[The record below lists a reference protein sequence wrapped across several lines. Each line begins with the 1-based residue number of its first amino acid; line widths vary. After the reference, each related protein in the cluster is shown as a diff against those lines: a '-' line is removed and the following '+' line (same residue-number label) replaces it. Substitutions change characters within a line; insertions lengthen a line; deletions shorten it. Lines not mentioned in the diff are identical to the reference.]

1 MVVILLFLVSIDIDL
16 EVLYD
21 KATTRLVSFQTVKD
35 SAVEEFVSLGKH
47 PSTADTVLAFLV
59 SKFDTKSSI
68 ERHTL
73 KNILKEIGTPA
84 IKWIASRMDYRGS
97 DAEARSLKQS
107 LWVLGEIGSEQIIEP
122 VAHFSSDR
130 AWTVRSGAFTA
141 LGKSKS
147 NMILPYVIE
156 GLDDSVALVRKSA
169 YYALGEIATEHELNY
184 LLHGL
189 EDDFYGVRYAALSG
203 IKRVGFGEAWLAEEL
218 SGNDIK
224 DYFMIYALA
233 DLDIE
238 YGIDGFVPS
247 VSPATRKA
255 VYDILSEPLLIKA
268 LERENHPLLKKYLKK
283 KIEEHSDNE

>member
-1 MVVILLFLVSIDIDL
+1 MVVILLFIVDINIDL

-21 KATTRLVSFQTVKD
+21 KATTRLVSFQIVKD
-35 SAVEEFVSLGKH
+35 SAVEELVSLGKH

-59 SKFDTKSSI
+59 SKFDTKSSV

-73 KNILKEIGTPA
+73 KNILQEIGTPA
-84 IKWIASRMDYRGS
+84 IKWITSKMDYRGS

-122 VAHFSSDR
+122 VTHFSSDR

-147 NMILPYVIE
+147 YRILPYVIE
-156 GLDDSVALVRKSA
+156 GLDDTVALVRKSA
-169 YYALGEIATEHELNY
+169 YYALGEIATEYELHY

-224 DYFMIYALA
+224 DYFMIYALT

-238 YGIDGFVPS
+238 YGIEGYVQS

-255 VYDILSEPLLIKA
+255 VYDVLTEPLLIEA
-268 LERENHPLLKKYLKK
+268 LERENHPLLKQYLKK
-283 KIEEHSDNE
+283 KIEEHSDKE